1 MKKHERIILLLL
13 AAVNFTHILDFMI
26 MMPLGNYLM
35 PYFDISTKQFS
46 FLVSAYTFSAAA
58 SGFGAAFFVDQF
70 DRKKVLL
77 FGYTGF
83 LIGTL
88 ACGIAPSF
96 TLLLIARIVAG
107 LFGGLIGAQ
116 VLSIV
121 SDIFPYSSRGKA
133 MGTVMSA
140 FAIASTFGVP
150 FSLYLANIIS
160 WHAPFILVAVLG
172 FVLVPLLMKFIPKM
186 DGHLLNRAAKES
198 PFEALHVIT
207 KERKLLL
214 SLLFSGL
221 IMMGHFLIIPFINP
235 YMEFNNGYSKQETP
249 LIYLAGGIAAFI
261 SANVLGSLSDRL
273 GKYKIFNICI
283 FLSLPL
289 VIIITNLPAVPI
301 FVLLTLFAIWFA
313 FATGRGVTAQAM
325 VSNVVEPRHR
335 GSFMSF
341 NSSIQQFGSG
351 MASLLAGFIVTKDAN
366 GKILQYPWLGYGSV
380 LILVV
385 CLLLGRYLFKGSDVA
400 ATKVAVV

>member
-1 MKKHERIILLLL
+1 MKKHEWIVLLLL

-35 PYFDISTKQFS
+35 PYFNISTKQFS
-46 FLVSAYTFSAAA
+46 FLVSAYTFSAAV
-58 SGFGAAFFVDQF
+58 SGFGAAFFVDHF

-77 FGYTGF
+77 FGYSGF
-83 LIGTL
+83 LVGTL

-96 TLLLIARIVAG
+96 ALLLIARIVAG

-121 SDIFPYSSRGKA
+121 SDIFPYNQRGKA

-160 WHAPFILVAVLG
+160 WNAPFILVAVLG
-172 FVLVPLLMKFIPKM
+172 LVLLPLLMRFIPKM
-186 DGHLLNRAAKES
+186 DGHLLNRTAKES
-198 PFEALHVIT
+198 PFEALNVIT
-207 KERKLLL
+207 KERKLMLA
-214 SLLFSGL
+214 LLFSGL

-261 SANVLGSLSDRL
+261 SANVLGRLSDRL

-301 FVLLTLFAIWFA
+301 FLLLTLFAIWFA

-325 VSNVVEPRHR
+325 LSNVVATRHK

-351 MASLLAGFIVTKDAN
+351 LASLMAGYIVDKDAD
-366 GKILQYPWLGYGSV
+366 GKILHYPLLGYGSV
-380 LILVV
+380 VILVV
-385 CLLLGRYLFKGSDVA
+385 CLLLGRYLFKGSDVVA
-400 ATKVAVV
+400 QKVVVD

>member
-1 MKKHERIILLLL
+1 MKKHEWIVLLLL

-35 PYFDISTKQFS
+35 PYFNISTKQFS
-46 FLVSAYTFSAAA
+46 FLVSAYTFSAAV
-58 SGFGAAFFVDQF
+58 SGFGAAFFVDHF

-77 FGYTGF
+77 FGYSGF
-83 LIGTL
+83 LVGTL

-96 TLLLIARIVAG
+96 ALLLIARIVAG

-121 SDIFPYSSRGKA
+121 SDIFPYNQRGKA

-172 FVLVPLLMKFIPKM
+172 FILLPLLMRFIPKM

-198 PFEALHVIT
+198 PFEALNVIT
-207 KERKLLL
+207 KERKLMLA
-214 SLLFSGL
+214 LLFSGL
-221 IMMGHFLIIPFINP
+221 ILMGHFLIIPFINP

-261 SANVLGSLSDRL
+261 SANVLGRLSDRL

-301 FVLLTLFAIWFA
+301 FLLLTLFAIWFA

-325 VSNVVEPRHR
+325 LSNVVATRHK

-351 MASLLAGFIVTKDAN
+351 LASLMAGYIVDKDAD
-366 GKILQYPWLGYGSV
+366 GKILHYPLLGYGSV
-380 LILVV
+380 VILVV
-385 CLLLGRYLFKGSDVA
+385 CLLLGRYLFKGSDVVA
-400 ATKVAVV
+400 QKVVVD

>member
-1 MKKHERIILLLL
+1 MKKYERIILLLL

-35 PYFDISTKQFS
+35 PYFNISTGQFS

-58 SGFGAAFFVDQF
+58 SGFGAAFFVDHF

-77 FGYTGF
+77 FGYSGF
-83 LIGTL
+83 LVGTL

-96 TLLLIARIVAG
+96 ALLLMARIVAG

-121 SDIFPYSSRGKA
+121 SDIFPYNQRGKA

-172 FVLVPLLMKFIPKM
+172 LILLPLLMRFIPKM
-186 DGHLLNRAAKES
+186 DGHLLNRDARES
-198 PFEALHVIT
+198 PFEALNVIT
-207 KERKLLL
+207 KERKLMLA
-214 SLLFSGL
+214 LLFSGL

-261 SANVLGSLSDRL
+261 AANVLGTLSDRL

-301 FVLLTLFAIWFA
+301 FLLLTLFAIWFA

-325 VSNVVEPRHR
+325 LSNVVDTQHK

-351 MASLLAGFIVTKDAN
+351 LASLMAGYIVDKDAD
-366 GKILQYPWLGYGSV
+366 GKILHYPLLGYGSV
-380 LILVV
+380 VILVV
-385 CLLLGRYLFKGSDVA
+385 CLLLGRYLFKGSDV
-400 ATKVAVV
+400 VAQKSGS

>member
-1 MKKHERIILLLL
+1 MKKHEWIVLLLL

-35 PYFDISTKQFS
+35 PYFNISTKQFS

-58 SGFGAAFFVDQF
+58 SGFGVAFFVDHF

-77 FGYTGF
+77 FGYSGF
-83 LIGTL
+83 LVGTL

-96 TLLLIARIVAG
+96 ALLLIARIVAG

-121 SDIFPYSSRGKA
+121 SDIFPYNQRGKA

-172 FVLVPLLMKFIPKM
+172 FVLLPLLMRFIPKM

-198 PFEALHVIT
+198 PFEALSVIT
-207 KERKLLL
+207 KERKLMLA
-214 SLLFSGL
+214 LLFSGL

-261 SANVLGSLSDRL
+261 SANVLGRLSDRL

-301 FVLLTLFAIWFA
+301 FLLLTLFAIWFA

-325 VSNVVEPRHR
+325 LSNVVATKHK

-351 MASLLAGFIVTKDAN
+351 LASLMAGYIVDKDAD
-366 GKILQYPWLGYGSV
+366 GKILHYPLLGYGSV
-380 LILVV
+380 VILVV
-385 CLLLGRYLFKGSDVA
+385 CLLLGRYLFKGSDVVVQ
-400 ATKVAVV
+400 KVVVD